1 MYIAVIFFIMFCS
14 GINSVNVSLRGFK
27 IPETVNEVDINKYL
41 GNWYQIYGAPTNYIF
56 QGYGKCLTAQYGLL
70 DNGNVSVINSQLN
83 MKGEL
88 EQISGY
94 AYYTN
99 SSEPGKLT
107 VHLDGTPVDGPYW
120 IVKLGE
126 VVNEQYQYSI
136 ITTQSA
142 ISLWVIARDINNF
155 YSNYD
160 KEVKQYLDENNF
172 KYVPIT
178 QDETCEYFFK

>member
-1 MYIAVIFFIMFCS
+1 MYIAVLFLIMFCS
-14 GINSVNVSLRGFK
+14 GINSINVSLRGFK
-27 IPETVNEVDINKYL
+27 IPETVNELDVNMYI

-70 DNGNVSVINSQLN
+70 ENGNVSVINSQLN
-83 MKGEL
+83 LQDQL

-94 AYYTN
+94 AYYRN

-126 VVNEQYQYSI
+126 VINEQYQYSI

-155 YSNYD
+155 YSMYD
-160 KEVKQYLDENNF
+160 EEVKQYLDENNF
-172 KYVPIT
+172 KYISIT

>member
-1 MYIAVIFFIMFCS
+1 MYYSFLFLLFIS
-14 GINSVNVSLRGFK
+14 GVSSLSSSLRGSK
-27 IPETVNEVDINKYL
+27 SPETISEIDINKYV

-83 MKGEL
+83 MQGEL

-99 SSEPGKLT
+99 SSEPGKFT

-155 YSNYD
+155 YNNYD
-160 KEVKQYLDENNF
+160 KEVKDYLDNNSY
-172 KYVPIT
+172 KYVEIT